1 MKKILLSILSVLCV
15 LSVNA
20 TDFTLVKSADQLAAG
35 KKYIIVAT
43 EYDYAMSTEQKTN
56 NRGQDKITK
65 NGEIISISSDM
76 KSQDFVQVFTLEN
89 GAIDGTWAFYAPNY
103 KDAKGNVKNGY
114 LYAASSSSNN
124 LKSTDTKSDNASAT
138 IEIDG
143 TTGVATI
150 IFQGSNTRNKI
161 QYNQSSSL
169 FSCYATDKPQK
180 DVSLYVEVE
189 ASGEEPGEE
198 NATLSI
204 GNISQFA
211 TVLGENQTQTITI
224 LASNLTEEI
233 TITLTDESGK
243 FSVNTTTLTLEGGE
257 IEITYNGSSAGST
270 TASLKVSCGELS
282 AESEISA
289 FTTSNSGTK
298 ENPLSVTDVVNL
310 NNALSGS
317 YWVIGTIGGYYNNKY
332 KPGAEDAVDTNI
344 ALIEN
349 DFSIPVQ
356 LPSGDIRT
364 ALNLI
369 DHADYIGATV
379 SVYGSLEAYYSSPGV
394 KNVTDYVLDEK
405 TTGVEDTMVDENAS
419 VEYYNLQ
426 GVKVARP
433 ENGIFIKKQGAKATK
448 VVL

>member
-43 EYDYAMSTEQKTN
+43 EYDYAMSTTQNTS

-89 GAIDGTWAFYAPNY
+89 GAIDGTWAFNT
-103 KDAKGNVKNGY
+103 GSGY
-114 LYAASSSSNN
+114 LYAPSSSANN
-124 LKSTDTKSDNASAT
+124 LKTQTSKKENSSAIIEISASGIAT
-138 IEIDG
+138 IK
-143 TTGVATI
+143 
-150 IFQGSNTRNKI
+150 FQGGKTHNWL
-161 QYNQSSSL
+161 QYLPSSSI
-169 FSCYATDKPQK
+169 FSCYEETNPKE

-198 NATLSI
+198 NAALSI

-211 TVLGENQTQTITI
+211 TVLGENQTQTITV

-257 IEITYNGSSAGST
+257 IEITYNGSSAGNA

-289 FTTSNSGTK
+289 FTTTNSGTK

-332 KPGAEDAVDTNI
+332 KPGAEDAVNTNI

-349 DFSIPVQ
+349 DLSIPVQ

-379 SVYGSLEAYYSSPGV
+379 SVYGSLESFYSSPGV

-405 TTGVEDTMVDENAS
+405 TTGVEDTMVDENAP